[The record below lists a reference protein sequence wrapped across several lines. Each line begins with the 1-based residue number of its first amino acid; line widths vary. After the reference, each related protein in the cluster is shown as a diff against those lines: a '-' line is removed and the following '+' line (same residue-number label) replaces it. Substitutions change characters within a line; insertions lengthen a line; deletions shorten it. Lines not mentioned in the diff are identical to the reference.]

1 MPDKEGSDDEKTTK
15 DVVNKKQK
23 QMMNKEE
30 YTIEMVRK
38 IKKKINPK
46 AVFPPV
52 AQSEIKNKVITDI
65 DNKNTNLPK
74 TVNKNPV
81 KKKLQ
86 NNLDEEGYDI
96 ARDMG
101 RVPKTKD
108 KKDATSYPPSEEMKK
123 LRKVNKGPSALERV
137 KADIRK
143 RGEKIMDVK
152 KEELDL
158 TQVAEAFGGYI
169 IESPKNPKFFNKKT
183 EDEFEDSPEK
193 KQNIGQRGMP
203 RKVRKTYSDTKA
215 KAIRDIV
222 RSGGAGTG
230 GTPRQKQD
238 AKDILDK
245 VLGKTDSG
253 GTINVGGAKVS
264 EKDLRDAGKVKN
276 TGKFA
281 NVEGETPIKPK
292 QLELPLSKKP
302 RVFSYMR
309 KPSPEAQKRVDAV
322 MRGIKARETLNPDRR
337 SRKRV
342 SASGTEFKKPSK
354 PKVPKFEKTP
364 IKLTEPSDV
373 ELPKPLKDFSSK
385 LKSLKADIKQTKTK
399 VKQLPKPKVTFG
411 RGKYDDSRRDPS
423 SAYEIDQLKKRGMY
437 GKYKEIKATTP
448 KGIPDWMKQ
457 VDKKA
462 KEVAKQPMKKAVIPT
477 MKAAGK
483 GTLKTLKRIIKNPV
497 GTAIAAGVARDSFRA
512 PSLPPL
518 PTVQGGKVGRR
529 TAG

>member
-193 KQNIGQRGMP
+193 KQNIGQRGNP
-203 RKVRKTYSDTKA
+203 RRIRKTYTDTKA

-222 RSGGAGTG
+222 RARDEKG
-230 GTPRQKQD
+230 GTPKQKQD
-238 AKDILDK
+238 AKDILNK

-322 MRGIKARETLNPDRR
+322 MRGIKARETLNPDKR

-342 SASGTEFKKPSK
+342 SASGTEFKTPSK

-364 IKLTEPSDV
+364 IKLTKPSDV
-373 ELPKPLKDFSSK
+373 ELPKSFKDFSSK
-385 LKSLKADIKQTKTK
+385 LKSLKSDIKQSKNK
-399 VKQLPKPKVTFG
+399 VKQLPRPDAKPPTNLPAP
-411 RGKYDDSRRDPS
+411 DPDLSRMS
-423 SAYEIDQLKKRGMY
+423 GADQK
-437 GKYKEIKATTP
+437 KYKKIKDTTP
-448 KGIPDWMKQ
+448 KGGIPNWMKQ
-457 VDKKA
+457 VDKKR
-462 KEVAKQPMKKAVIPT
+462 KEIQQQPMKKAVIPT

-483 GTLKTLKRIIKNPV
+483 VTLKTLKRVGRNPV
-497 GTAIAAGVARDSFRA
+497 GTAIAAGVARDSFRM
-512 PSLPPL
+512 PQLPKP